1 MKQHIITIICLVLVI
16 LVHCNQSAAQ
26 APKREVRAVWLT
38 TIGGLDWPHTKA
50 HDAESIL
57 RQQHELIEILDK
69 LQAAKFNTILLQ
81 TRIRSTVIYP
91 SAIEPWDDCLTGHAG
106 KDPGYDPLKFA
117 IDECH
122 KRHLELH
129 AWVVAFPGNSFRT
142 AAALGRNALQKRVPQ
157 LCMKTN
163 DFWMLNP
170 GEPATTDYLARLCR
184 EIVDNYDVDGINLD
198 YIRYPEKE
206 VKYNDSRTYRK
217 YGQGKNLADWRTDN
231 VTRTVRAIYHTVK
244 EAKPWVRL
252 SCSPIGKYEDL
263 SRYTSHG
270 WNALRTAN
278 QDAQG
283 WLKEGI
289 MDMLIPM
296 MYFEGDNFFP
306 FAMDWIENANGRII
320 VPGLGAYMLPE
331 NERNWP
337 LDIIQR
343 EDYVLRQMK
352 ANGQAY
358 FRSRFVTENS
368 KGLYEF
374 LQKQFYTTPA
384 ITPAL
389 SWEPQQLPE
398 PLQNPQISLLQKS
411 TRLSWTPQQ
420 GVTYNVYRSCT
431 YPVDTECPENILAYG
446 LKNNILEL
454 SWIFP
459 ESLMPYFAVT
469 SMNRYGS
476 ESKPVAF
483 NTPTKASQ
491 NACTGLLTLNG
502 NKLILPTKNREEFI
516 LITDAEERTVLTAPY
531 TEEFNFSSLK
541 PGFYTIRS
549 LGQKANSHCL
559 GKLIVTAQNNKLH

>member
-1 MKQHIITIICLVLVI
+1 MVLMI
-16 LVHCNQSAAQ
+16 LGPSHKAASQ

-57 RQQHELIEILDK
+57 RQKQELIDILDK
-69 LQAAKFNTILLQ
+69 LQAAKFNTVLLQ

-91 SAIEPWDDCLTGHAG
+91 SAIEPWDDCLTGHAS

-122 KRHLELH
+122 KRHMELH
-129 AWVVAFPGNSFRT
+129 AWVVVFPGNSFRT
-142 AAALGRNALQKRVPQ
+142 AAALGRKALQKRVPE

-170 GEPATTDYLARLCR
+170 GEPATADYLVHLCR
-184 EIVDNYDVDGINLD
+184 EIVDNYDVDGVHLD

-217 YGQGKNLADWRTDN
+217 YGHGENLADWRTEN

-244 EAKPWVRL
+244 ESKPWVKL
-252 SCSPIGKYEDL
+252 SCSPIGKYADL
-263 SRYTSHG
+263 ARYTSHG
-270 WNALRTAN
+270 WNALHTAN

-306 FAMDWIENANGRII
+306 FVMDWVENANGRII

-343 EDYVLRQMK
+343 EDHVIRQMK

-368 KGLYEF
+368 KGLYDF
-374 LQKQFYTTPA
+374 LKKQFYVTPA
-384 ITPAL
+384 LTPAL
-389 SWEPQQLPE
+389 SWEPQQLPQSVQD
-398 PLQNPQISLLQKS
+398 PKISFLQHG
-411 TRLSWTPQQ
+411 TRLSWTPQE
-420 GVTYNVYRSCT
+420 GVTYNVYRSST
-431 YPVDTECPENILAYG
+431 YPVNTECPENILAYG
-446 LKNNILEL
+446 LKNNAIELNWIL
-454 SWIFP
+454 P
-459 ESLMPYFAVT
+459 EGLMPYFAVT
-469 SMNRYGS
+469 SMNRYGTES
-476 ESKPVAF
+476 EAVAF
-483 NTPTKASQ
+483 NAPTKTSE
-491 NACTGLLTLNG
+491 NACTDLLTLKD
-502 NKLILPTKNREEFI
+502 NKLFFPKKNREEF
-516 LITDAEERTVLTAPY
+516 LMITDAEERIVIMTPY
-531 TEEFNFSSLK
+531 TEELDFTTLK
-541 PGFYTIRS
+541 PGFYTVRS
-549 LGQKANSHCL
+549 LEQKARSHCL
-559 GKLIVTAQNNKLH
+559 GKVIITAHNNL